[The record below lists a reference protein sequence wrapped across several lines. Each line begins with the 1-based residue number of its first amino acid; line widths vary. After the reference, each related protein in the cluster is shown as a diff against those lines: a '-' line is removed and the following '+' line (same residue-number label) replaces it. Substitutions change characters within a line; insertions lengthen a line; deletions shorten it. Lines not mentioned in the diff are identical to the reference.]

1 MAKHYN
7 QTEATPRQTCEQKY
21 QTSRINLLIV
31 VIFTIINIVLL
42 VTNADSYFLFSA
54 FIPYFLV
61 TLGMLLCGRFP
72 ADFYTDGLEDIEFI
86 DSSFFI
92 VMLVIAIAIVL
103 LYLLA
108 WIMSSKNRVGWL
120 TFALVLFGIDTAGM
134 LFIGGIS
141 LESVIDIIFH
151 GLVIYYL
158 ISGII
163 AHNKLKK
170 LPIEEASEPAG
181 DGDFSEDINEEGE
194 DDFAASETSDY
205 IPLRVAS
212 RDAKHR
218 VLAEARVGN
227 YDICYRRVKSTN
239 ELVINGNVYD
249 ELNGVFESPHTLEAR
264 IDGHCIT
271 ASYTGSHSVIEFD
284 GEVVAKKLRLI

>member
-1 MAKHYN
+1 M
-7 QTEATPRQTCEQKY
+7 
-21 QTSRINLLIV
+21 NLLIV

-61 TLGMLLCGRFP
+61 TWGMIMCGRFP
-72 ADFYTDGLEDIEFI
+72 ADFYTDGLEDIEFL

-120 TFALVLFGIDTAGM
+120 TFALVLFGIDTVGM
-134 LFIGGIS
+134 LLIGGIA
-141 LESVIDIIFH
+141 LESVIDILFH
-151 GLVIYYL
+151 GWVIYYL

-170 LPIEEASEPAG
+170 LPIEEASKLSG
-181 DGDFSEDINEEGE
+181 DDFSEDASEDEE
-194 DDFAASETSDY
+194 DDFVASETSDY
-205 IPLRVAS
+205 IPLRTAN
-212 RDAKHR
+212 RDVKHR
-218 VLAEARVGN
+218 VLAEARVSDYN
-227 YDICYRRVKSTN
+227 ICYRRVKSTN

>member
-1 MAKHYN
+1 
-7 QTEATPRQTCEQKY
+7 
-21 QTSRINLLIV
+21 
-31 VIFTIINIVLL
+31 
-42 VTNADSYFLFSA
+42 
-54 FIPYFLV
+54 
-61 TLGMLLCGRFP
+61 
-72 ADFYTDGLEDIEFI
+72 
-86 DSSFFI
+86 
-92 VMLVIAIAIVL
+92 L

-120 TFALVLFGIDTAGM
+120 TFALVLFGIDTVGM
-134 LFIGGIS
+134 LLIGGIA
-141 LESVIDIIFH
+141 LESVIDILFH
-151 GLVIYYL
+151 GWVIYYL

-170 LPIEEASEPAG
+170 LPIEEASKLSG
-181 DGDFSEDINEEGE
+181 DDFSEDASEDEE
-194 DDFAASETSDY
+194 DDFVASETSDY
-205 IPLRVAS
+205 IPLRTAN
-212 RDAKHR
+212 RDVKHR
-218 VLAEARVGN
+218 VLAEARVSDYN
-227 YDICYRRVKSTN
+227 ICYRRVKSTN

>member
-1 MAKHYN
+1 MAKRYN
-7 QTEATPRQTCEQKY
+7 QTQMTPRQIYEQKY
-21 QTSRINLLIV
+21 WTSRMNLLIV

-54 FIPYFLV
+54 FIPYFIV
-61 TLGMLLCGRFP
+61 TIGMIMCGRFP
-72 ADFYTDGLEDIEFI
+72 ADFYTDGLEDIEFL

-120 TFALVLFGIDTAGM
+120 TFALVFFGIDTVGM
-134 LFIGGIS
+134 LLIGSIA
-141 LESVIDIIFH
+141 LESIIDILFH
-151 GLVIYYL
+151 GWVIYYL

-163 AHNKLKK
+163 ANNNLKK
-170 LPIEEASEPAG
+170 LPIEEATKLS
-181 DGDFSEDINEEGE
+181 DDDISEDTSEDGE
-194 DDFAASETSDY
+194 DNFVASETSDY
-205 IPLRVAS
+205 IPLRTAN
-212 RDAKHR
+212 RDVKHR
-218 VLAEARVGN
+218 VLAEARVSDYN
-227 YDICYRRVKSTN
+227 ICYRRVKSTN

-284 GEVVAKKLRLI
+284 GEVVAQKLRLI